1 MPSKRRPRDTG
12 TIRKLPSGRYQAR
25 FRGEDGLMRPAPT
38 TFEDKDAA
46 RAWLATQLREMDLG
60 IWSPPEEKVR
70 VGSFRDYATQWLA
83 TRELKPSTRA
93 LYQDLLDDVVL
104 PGLGHYPLDR
114 ITVGAVARWY
124 DALDKNTPTK
134 RAHAY
139 SLARSIF
146 RTAHSRELIEANP
159 CRVEGGGVKRKQ
171 HVTQI
176 ITPTELEELTAA
188 MPERLRALV
197 LLAGWCGLRQGELF
211 ELRRRD
217 LDLEAAVVRVER
229 GVTRVKGQHIVGAP
243 KSAAGRRTV
252 AIPPHIVPRLEDHL
266 AKYVQDDPDA
276 LLFPNRDGRHMQP
289 STFYAP
295 FYEARKVVGLPTLR
309 LHDLRHVALTL
320 AAHAGA
326 TTRELMA
333 RAGHTTPT
341 MALHYQG
348 VAAGRDAA
356 LASRLSELA
365 GDEKKPVRLR
375 AVRGGV
381 SPSPLPK
388 GDAVEVPDAA
398 DAG

>member
-1 MPSKRRPRDTG
+1 
-12 TIRKLPSGRYQAR
+12 
-25 FRGEDGLMRPAPT
+25 MRPAPM
-38 TFEDKDAA
+38 TFDTKQDAS
-46 RAWLATQLREMDLG
+46 AWLAAQLRDMDLG
-60 IWSPPEEKVR
+60 IWSPPQEKER
-70 VGSFRDYATQWLA
+70 VGTFREYATTWLA
-83 TRELKPSTRA
+83 RRELKPSTRA

-114 ITVGAVARWY
+114 ITVATVAHWY
-124 DALDKNTPTK
+124 DGLSAKTPTK

-146 RTAHSRELIEANP
+146 RTAHSRELIADNP

-176 ITPTELEELTAA
+176 ITPDQLDQLAGK
-188 MPERLRALV
+188 MPERLRALI

-217 LDLEAAVVRVER
+217 LDLDSAVVAVER

-252 AIPPHIVPRLEDHL
+252 AIPPHIVPVIKEHLEAHVGDG
-266 AKYVQDDPDA
+266 PDA
-276 LLFPNRDGRHMQP
+276 LLFPNQQGGHMQP

-295 FYEARKVVGLPTLR
+295 FYAAREALGLPTLR

-320 AAHAGA
+320 AAQAGA
-326 TTRELMA
+326 TTKELMQ
-333 RAGHTTPT
+333 RAGHTTAA

-348 VAAGRDAA
+348 VAAGRDAE
-356 LASRLSELA
+356 LAARLSELA
-365 GDEKKPVRLR
+365 GGEKKPARLR
-375 AVRGGV
+375 ALRGGA
-381 SPSPLPK
+381 SPTPLPN
-388 GDAVEVPDAA
+388 GRDDEARGAA
-398 DAG
+398 NAG